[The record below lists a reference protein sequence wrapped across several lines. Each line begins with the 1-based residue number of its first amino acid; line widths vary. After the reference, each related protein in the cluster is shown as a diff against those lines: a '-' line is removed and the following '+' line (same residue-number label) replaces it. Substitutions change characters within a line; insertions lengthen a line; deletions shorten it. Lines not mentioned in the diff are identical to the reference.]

1 MLSDFSTI
9 SVHIPQID
17 VCTGIINSNIKAIGL
32 IIRSKNIIPSTDL
45 FENIEATIIILM
57 ISKSLIADNLS
68 ENFTFS

>member
-17 VCTGIINSNIKAIGL
+17 VGTGIINSNLKAIGL